1 MGSTLGIYGASKAA
15 LNRLTNALAEELW
28 GTGVR
33 VNTVEP
39 RAAVHSEG
47 ADAHLGDALDPDM
60 YESMDDMVAGALV
73 CCDCGPEVT
82 GQTLISLDLLGR

>member
-1 MGSTLGIYGASKAA
+1 M
-15 LNRLTNALAEELW
+15 TNALAEEVW

-47 ADAHLGDALDPDM
+47 ADAHLAGALDDDQF
-60 YESMDDMVAGALV
+60 ESMADMVAGALIL
-73 CCDCGPEVT
+73 CDCGPEVT
-82 GQTLISLDLLGR
+82 GGTHVSLDLLGK

>member
-1 MGSTLGIYGASKAA
+1 
-15 LNRLTNALAEELW
+15 LTNALAEELW

-47 ADAHLGDALDPDM
+47 ADAHLGDSLDPDM
-60 YESMDDMVAGALV
+60 YESMDDMVSGALV
-73 CCDCGPEVT
+73 CCDCGPELT
-82 GQTLISLDLLGR
+82 GQTLISLDLLGK